1 MAYFHIDATQAYL
14 RSLGF
19 TNLVDRPLLA
29 RARAND
35 EDNSY
40 FDPQAFEVGFGT
52 GGTDDAEDPD
62 VVVHEYGHA
71 IQESQVRDF
80 GDSREGGAM
89 GEGFG
94 DYLAAVMAASH
105 GSAEPFVPCI
115 AEWDTL
121 GLGDPA
127 PIPCLRRA
135 DRDVTVAQVG
145 AGTSCN
151 ARIHRMGEVWS
162 GTLWDIRARPA
173 ARPPTAS

>member
-1 MAYFHIDATQAYL
+1 MAYFHIDATQAYS

-52 GGTDDAEDPD
+52 GGTDDAEDLD

-105 GSAEPFVPCI
+105 GSAEPFVPRI
-115 AEWDTL
+115 AEGTPWASAIPRL
-121 GLGDPA
+121 SPA
-127 PIPCLRRA
+127 CGAPTATSRSPRWGRHFVQRA
-135 DRDVTVAQVG
+135 HPPHGRSG
-145 AGTSCN
+145 RGRCGTS
-151 ARIHRMGEVWS
+151 AR
-162 GTLWDIRARPA
+162 APA